1 VGATSS
7 SEERKAV
14 SALSANAD
22 NIKGQLK
29 ITLPNING
37 PVIIHPETETSQ
49 INGLKDFID
58 NYFIEK
64 GMLST

>member
-1 VGATSS
+1 MAYSADY
-7 SEERKAV
+7 ERKTV
-14 SALSANAD
+14 SALSANTD

-37 PVIIHPETETSQ
+37 PIVIHPETETSQ